1 MTAIAEIIVLT
12 AANVAAVLAD
22 AQDGECFAIHTP
34 TNGLVTLR
42 LQTNDAE
49 PYLGENGEVV
59 AEFGKYLT
67 VTEDSPVQ
75 EFLTSLPVTPGTP
88 VNPMNDADAAVIAA
102 MVAAAAKNYPY
113 KHLRYLLGDGPMDR
127 YQGPCGS
134 DRGDVIFGAQNI
146 AEVLASGRYE
156 IR

>member
-12 AANVAAVLAD
+12 AANAAAVLAD
-22 AQDGECFAIHTP
+22 AQDRDRFAIQTQS
-34 TNGLVTLR
+34 GLVTLR
-42 LQTNDAE
+42 LQTDDAE